1 MVLVLSFAGRRCGG
15 GYYRNGFNLQHSIEE
30 ELPSRSQTRARPNYE
45 LRGCGEFQTLA
56 RGLDQSGAA
65 WAASPT
71 MRSYAKGEIVMPSLS
86 ALRRSLLIAAL
97 VGIPAMALS
106 ETAAPPGASVYII
119 SPKDGDTVSSPFKV
133 QFGLTGMGIAP
144 AGIEK
149 PKTGHHHLIIDATL
163 SAEELKQ
170 PIAGDAKHVHFGGG
184 QTEAMV
190 TLPPGQH
197 TLQLVL
203 GDWSHV
209 PFDPPIMSA
218 VVTVTVK

>member
-1 MVLVLSFAGRRCGG
+1 
-15 GYYRNGFNLQHSIEE
+15 
-30 ELPSRSQTRARPNYE
+30 
-45 LRGCGEFQTLA
+45 
-56 RGLDQSGAA
+56 
-65 WAASPT
+65 
-71 MRSYAKGEIVMPSLS
+71 MPSLS

-119 SPKDGDTVSSPFKV
+119 SPKDGDTVTSPFKV
-133 QFGLTGMGIAP
+133 QFGLTGMGVAP

-170 PIAGDAKHVHFGGG
+170 PIAADAKHVHFGGG
-184 QTEAMV
+184 QTEAAVM
-190 TLPPGQH
+190 LPPGQH

-209 PFDPPIMSA
+209 PFDPPIMSP